1 MKLFGSSTV
10 LPYLRHIHPEYHLQ
24 PTALNRTGIVIL
36 LWGRASPPFPL
47 FFNPRLRA
55 GIGPIKAQRT
65 HGPHRDPTATDSRTP
80 RGPSTDPTQGLNG
93 EVSHLFPHLPGSFQQ
108 KVPLFLLLPT
118 YRATSAVRCQHTG
131 PRGLWVANIQG
142 HEGCRLPTYRAT
154 RAVGCQHTGPRGL
167 CGVWSAKC

>member
-36 LWGRASPPFPL
+36 LWGRASPPSRF

-80 RGPSTDPTQGLNG
+80 RGPSTDPTQDLNG
-93 EVSHLFPHLPGSFQQ
+93 EVSHLFPNLTCQVAFNKRCRCSSSSQHTGLRVLYVANTQGHEGCG
-108 KVPLFLLLPT
+108 LPT
-118 YRATSAVRCQHTG
+118 YRAM
-131 PRGLWVANIQG
+131 
-142 HEGCRLPTYRAT
+142 

-167 CGVWSAKC
+167 

>member
-47 FFNPRLRA
+47 FFQSTFAGRDRTNQGPKDARTSQGPHGHGLTDATRA
-55 GIGPIKAQRT
+55 Q
-65 HGPHRDPTATDSRTP
+65 HGPNA
-80 RGPSTDPTQGLNG
+80 GPEWGGLSSFS
-93 EVSHLFPHLPGSFQQ
+93 EPHLPGSFQQ

-154 RAVGCQHTGPRGL
+154 RAVGCQQHTGTLGL
-167 CGVWSAKC
+167 